1 MKKEA
6 IAAPLKSQYLDSC
19 NDEKRRR
26 DRSAFEKTFCVNT

>member
-6 IAAPLKSQYLDSC
+6 IAVPFKSQYLDSC

-26 DRSAFEKTFCVNT
+26 DCSAFEKTFCINT